1 MDLSNIKNIYFL
13 GIGGIGMSALARYFH
28 YHKVA
33 VYGYDKTQTDL
44 TRKLEAEGM
53 DIHYNDDP
61 SHIPENIDLVVF
73 TPAIP
78 SDNAEFQYFKKNNI
92 PTTKRAELLG
102 FLSKDF
108 FTIAIAGSHG
118 KTTITSIISYILKAS
133 GKKIIAFIGGI
144 SKNFESNFV
153 ISPDAEFL
161 IVEADE
167 FDRSF
172 LNLQPDVAVI
182 SSIDPD
188 HLDIYHKKEYLL
200 DSFTQFINNIKPAGR
215 LIIRNDLLQVN
226 RQDITIKTYGIT
238 HNVDFQAL
246 DLTVNNGVQHFH
258 LHAANRINEDI
269 KLQVLGSFNVEN
281 ALAAAAVCLSV
292 GISPEQISKSLL
304 TYKGVERRFDI
315 RINSQEIVFI
325 DDYAHHPEELKAI
338 IQAVREAYP
347 EKNITGIFQPHLY
360 SRTRDF
366 AEDFAKSLEM
376 LDEVILLPIYPA
388 REMPIEGINSDM
400 LLHKID
406 KTQKMVCKKR
416 DLINVINQKKIE
428 VLLTMGAGDIDRL
441 VIPIENHLKAKI
453 INHDQLSI

>member
-28 YHKVA
+28 YHKIA
-33 VYGYDKTQTDL
+33 VYGYDKTETDL
-44 TRKLEAEGM
+44 TRKLEAEGI
-53 DIHYNDDP
+53 DIHYDEDP
-61 SHIPENIDLVVF
+61 SHIPEDIDLVVF

-78 SDNAEFQYFKKNNI
+78 SDNAEFQYFKKTNI
-92 PTTKRAELLG
+92 PITKRAELLG
-102 FLSKDF
+102 FLSKNF
-108 FTIAIAGSHG
+108 FTIAVAGSHG
-118 KTTITSIISYILKAS
+118 KTTITSIISYILKDC
-133 GKKIIAFIGGI
+133 GKGIIAFIGGI

-182 SSIDPD
+182 CSIDPD
-188 HLDIYHKKEYLL
+188 HLDIYHKKDHLL
-200 DSFTQFINNIKPAGR
+200 DSFTQFINNIKPAGT
-215 LIIRNDLLQVN
+215 LIIKNDLLRVT
-226 RQDITIKTYGIT
+226 RQDITIKTYGLT

-258 LHAANRINEDI
+258 LHAANRIIEDI

-338 IQAVREAYP
+338 ILAVIETYP
-347 EKNITGIFQPHLY
+347 GKKITGIFQPHLY

-388 REMPIEGINSDM
+388 RETPIEGISSDM
-400 LLHKID
+400 LLQKID
-406 KTQKMVCKKR
+406 KAQKMVCKKR
-416 DLINVINQKKIE
+416 DLIEVLNQKKVE
-428 VLLTMGAGDIDRL
+428 VLLTLGAGDIDRL
-441 VIPIENHLKAKI
+441 VIPIENYLKTKM
-453 INHDQLSI
+453 IN